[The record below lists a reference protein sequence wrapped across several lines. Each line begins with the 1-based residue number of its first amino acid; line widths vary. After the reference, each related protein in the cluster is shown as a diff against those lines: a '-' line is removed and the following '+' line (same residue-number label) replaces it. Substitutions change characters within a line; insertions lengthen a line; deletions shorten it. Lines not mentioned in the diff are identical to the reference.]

1 MAARLGM
8 VEKAYGYFGDSAKMD
23 LYNAHKNTK
32 DGIHTANMGG
42 SYMGIVYGF
51 GGLRIREQGLS
62 LRPCLPKQWE
72 GYHFRFLYE
81 DSVIEVRISRETCAV
96 TLLRGTE
103 KEIVIYDRPY
113 VLRDRIEIPMEQG
126 AGE

>member
-1 MAARLGM
+1 M
-8 VEKAYGYFGDSAKMD
+8 
-23 LYNAHKNTK
+23 
-32 DGIHTANMGG
+32 
-42 SYMGIVYGF
+42 
-51 GGLRIREQGLS
+51 
-62 LRPCLPKQWE
+62 
-72 GYHFRFLYE
+72 
-81 DSVIEVRISRETCAV
+81 IEVRISRETCAV

>member
-1 MAARLGM
+1 
-8 VEKAYGYFGDSAKMD
+8 
-23 LYNAHKNTK
+23 
-32 DGIHTANMGG
+32 MGG

-81 DSVIEVRISRETCAV
+81 DSVIEVKAGRETCAV
-96 TLLRGTE
+96 TLLRGTK
-103 KEIVIYDRPY
+103 KEITIYDRPY
-113 VLRDRIEIPMEQG
+113 VLRDRVEIPME
-126 AGE
+126 